1 MNRQKKGEKMR
12 RWEIKVGWSGHLTAT
27 YEYYERQS
35 AQRMAFE
42 LAERTGEPVTV
53 RFIEEEDQPEV
64 EDDIP
69 VE

>member
-1 MNRQKKGEKMR
+1 MR
-12 RWEIKVGWSGHLTAT
+12 RWEIKVGWSGHLTLT
-27 YEYYERQS
+27 YEYDELPD
-35 AQRMAFE
+35 AGHMAFE

-53 RFIEEEDQPEV
+53 RIIEEAEDQPEV

>member
-12 RWEIKVGWSGHLTAT
+12 RWEIKVGWSGQIRLE
-27 YEYYERQS
+27 YEEEDREA
-35 AQRMAFE
+35 AQEMAFN
-42 LAERTGEPVTV
+42 LAAKTSEPVTI
-53 RFIEEEDQPEV
+53 RLIEEAET